1 MQSLQEYREAGVERF
16 QKKNIAAALGISLP
30 AYDALENDQEHR
42 MNPARAKALGE
53 HFGVDPTIFW
63 LKSQIRIDRTKR
75 REP

>member
-63 LKSQIRIDRTKR
+63 LKSQIRIDLTKR

>member
-42 MNPARAKALGE
+42 MNPARARALGE
-53 HFGVDPTIFW
+53 HFGVDPTIF
-63 LKSQIRIDRTKR
+63 LAEKSN
-75 REP
+75 

>member
-42 MNPARAKALGE
+42 MNPARAKALGK
-53 HFGVDPTIFW
+53 HFGVDPTIF
-63 LKSQIRIDRTKR
+63 LADKSN
-75 REP
+75 

>member
-42 MNPARAKALGE
+42 MNPAPDY
-53 HFGVDPTIFW
+53 FF
-63 LKSQIRIDRTKR
+63 S
-75 REP
+75 

>member
-53 HFGVDPTIFW
+53 HFGGDPTIF
-63 LKSQIRIDRTKR
+63 LAEKSN
-75 REP
+75 

>member
-42 MNPARAKALGE
+42 MNPARAKGASGNGLRE
-53 HFGVDPTIFW
+53 LTRLFFG
-63 LKSQIRIDRTKR
+63 
-75 REP
+75 